1 MNIDS
6 LLQLVDKSSRYSGSE
21 FNAVRKEW
29 SGAEARFAL
38 IFPDLYEIGMSHQ
51 GLQIL
56 YHIINGKEELLAE
69 RAYAPD
75 LDMEKLLRR
84 QGQPL
89 FSLESHRPL
98 HEFDV
103 LGITLPYELCYT
115 NILTILKLAGLP
127 LRSAHRR
134 DALPLVI
141 GGGPCGFH
149 PEPVADF
156 FDAILLGDGEEAILD
171 IAELIKTAKREGLGR
186 EELLRRLSEIEGV
199 YVPAFFT
206 PRYDGQG
213 RLLAV
218 EPLRPGY
225 EKVRRR
231 ILPDLDAAGSQSSP
245 LVPHAKIVHDR
256 LAVEIAR
263 GCTRGCRFCQAGII
277 YRPVRERSPQR
288 VLELAAEGIARSGF
302 EEMALLS
309 LSTGD
314 YACLPE
320 VLLALMDRFAD
331 QRVSVSM
338 PSMRVG
344 TLTPEIM
351 AQIKRVRK
359 TGFTMAPE
367 AGTDR
372 LRQVINKGITEADL
386 LASCRSA
393 FELGWQQMKL
403 YFMFGLPTETA
414 ADLQAIPELAAKVL
428 QTAPRGRGQVNVS
441 AATFV
446 PKPHTVFEREPQL
459 SMAEGFAHL
468 DFLKKRLGGKRF
480 NLKWHDPRLSFLE
493 GVLSRGDR
501 RLSALVEEAWRQ
513 GARLDAWTE
522 HFDLEIWRQAALS
535 CGLDLDHYLARRG
548 PQEILPWQHLDT
560 GVEAAFLEAELA
572 KAMEGAYTPDCRV
585 NGCQQC
591 GLCDFKT
598 IKPVVHQPRA
608 QAAATTGEARKET
621 PVNGGGRFSYQLI
634 YSRLDKARFLSH
646 LEVMRMFYRAFRR
659 LGMPLGFSEG
669 FNPTPRVS
677 FGPALPVGTESR
689 EEFLVMELTEPLAE
703 PRAARELLNRQ
714 LPEGFEVLRLEM
726 AARETEGATLTCYH
740 INLSRDVTE
749 LALAD
754 FRQKDNFAVTIERKG
769 KKRYLDVRPLVEDL
783 AVIEDGTIQLH
794 LASEPGKAGVKPL
807 ELLAA
812 VLGLSEEETRLARV
826 MKVWS
831 RKHDLDLFTDK
842 IQRTEQ
848 DNNVN

>member
-6 LLQLVDKSSRYSGSE
+6 LLQLVDKSSRYSGNE

-29 SGAEARFAL
+29 HEVEARFAL

-56 YHIINGKEELLAE
+56 YHIINGQDGLLAE
-69 RAYAPD
+69 RAYTPD
-75 LDMEKLLRR
+75 SDLEKLLRR
-84 QGQPL
+84 QGLPL

-115 NILTILKLAGLP
+115 NILTILELAGLP
-127 LRSAHRR
+127 LRAAHRR

-141 GGGPCGFH
+141 GGGPCAFH

-156 FDAILLGDGEEAILD
+156 FDAILLGDGEEAILE
-171 IAELIKTAKREGLGR
+171 IAELIKDAKREGLGR
-186 EELLRRLSEIEGV
+186 EELLQRLSEIAGI

-206 PRYDGQG
+206 PRYDDQG
-213 RLLAV
+213 RFMAI
-218 EPLRPGY
+218 EPRRPGY

-231 ILPDLDAAGSQSSP
+231 ILPDLDAGGSLSVP

-256 LAVEIAR
+256 LAIEIAR

-288 VLELAAEGIARSGF
+288 VLELAAKGIARSGF

-320 VLLALMDRFAD
+320 LLVALMDRFAD

-359 TGFTMAPE
+359 TGFTLAPE

-372 LRQVINKGITEADL
+372 LRRVINKGITEADL
-386 LASCRSA
+386 LTACRSA
-393 FELGWQQMKL
+393 FELGWQQIKL
-403 YFMFGLPTETA
+403 YFMFGLPTETPV
-414 ADLQAIPELAAKVL
+414 DLHAIPELAAKVL
-428 QTAPRGRGQVNVS
+428 QTAPNGRGQINVS

-459 SMAEGFAHL
+459 SMVEGFSNL
-468 DFLKKRLGGKRF
+468 DFLKKRLGGRRF

-522 HFDLEIWRQAALS
+522 HFDLEIWRKAAQS
-535 CGLDLDHYLARRG
+535 CGLDLNSYLDRRG
-548 PQEILPWQHLDT
+548 PQESLPWQHLDT
-560 GVEAAFLEAELA
+560 GIEAAFLEAELA
-572 KAMEGAYTPDCRV
+572 KALEGAYTPDCRV

-598 IKPVVHQPRA
+598 VKPVTHPR
-608 QAAATTGEARKET
+608 QAEAAIPAEEGDKEVPRT
-621 PVNGGGRFSYQLI
+621 VPGRFPYQLI
-634 YSRLDKARFLSH
+634 YARLGNARFLSH
-646 LEVMRMFYRAFRR
+646 LEVMRMFFRAFRR
-659 LGMPLGFSEG
+659 LGLPLRFSEG

-677 FGPALPVGTESR
+677 FGPALPVGTESK
-689 EEFLVMELTEPLAE
+689 EEFLAMELSEPLAE
-703 PRAARELLNRQ
+703 PGAALALLNRQ

-726 AARETEGATLTCYH
+726 AAREAEAASLTCYY
-740 INLSRDVTE
+740 INLSRDSAE
-749 LALAD
+749 LALAE
-754 FRQKDNFAVTIERKG
+754 FRQTDKFGVTIERKG
-769 KKRYLDVRPLVEDL
+769 KKRCLDVRPLVEDL
-783 AVIEDGTIQLH
+783 SKRGDGTIQLI
-794 LASEPGKAGVKPL
+794 LASEPGKAGIKPL

-812 VLGLSEEETRLARV
+812 VLGLSDEEARLARV

-831 RKHDLDLFTDK
+831 RQQETVKS
-842 IQRTEQ
+842 
-848 DNNVN
+848 

>member
-6 LLQLVDKSSRYSGSE
+6 LLQLVDKSSRYSGNE

-29 SGAEARFAL
+29 HAVEARFAL

-56 YHIINGKEELLAE
+56 YHIINGQDELLAE

-75 LDMEKLLRR
+75 IDLEKLLRR
-84 QGQPL
+84 QGLPL

-115 NILTILKLAGLP
+115 NILTILELAGLP
-127 LRSAHRR
+127 LRAAHRR

-141 GGGPCGFH
+141 GGGPCAFH

-156 FDAILLGDGEEAILD
+156 FDAILLGDGEEAILE
-171 IAELIKTAKREGLGR
+171 IARLVKEAKRAGLGR
-186 EELLRRLSEIEGV
+186 DELLQQLSEIDGI

-206 PRYDGQG
+206 PRYDDKG
-213 RLLAV
+213 RFLTV
-218 EPLRPGY
+218 EPRRPGY

-231 ILPDLDAAGSQSSP
+231 ILPELDAGGSLPAP

-256 LAVEIAR
+256 LGIEIAR
-263 GCTRGCRFCQAGII
+263 GCTRGCRFCQAGMI

-288 VLELAAEGIARSGF
+288 VLDLAVEGIARSGF

-314 YACLPE
+314 YCCLPE
-320 VLLALMDRFAD
+320 LLVALMDRFAD

-359 TGFTMAPE
+359 TGFTLAPE

-372 LRQVINKGITEADL
+372 LRRVLNKGITEADL

-393 FELGWQQMKL
+393 FELGWQQIKL
-403 YFMFGLPTETA
+403 YFMFGLPTETP
-414 ADLQAIPELAAKVL
+414 ADLHAIPELAAKVL
-428 QTAPRGRGQVNVS
+428 QTAPNGRGQINVS

-459 SMAEGFAHL
+459 SMAEGFSYL
-468 DFLKKRLGGKRF
+468 DFLKKKLGGRRY

-513 GARLDAWTE
+513 GARLDAWSD
-522 HFDLEIWRQAALS
+522 HFDLEIWRRAAGS
-535 CGLDLDHYLARRG
+535 CGVDLNQYLDRRE
-548 PQEILPWQHLDT
+548 PQESLPWQHLDT
-560 GVEAAFLEAELA
+560 GIEAAFLEAELA
-572 KAMEGAYTPDCRV
+572 RAMEGAYTPDCRV

-598 IKPVVHQPRA
+598 IMPVVHRRQA
-608 QAAATTGEARKET
+608 QAVIPAGEEGKELSL
-621 PVNGGGRFSYQLI
+621 NGAGRFPHQLI
-634 YSRLDKARFLSH
+634 YARLGNARFLSH
-646 LEVMRMFYRAFRR
+646 LEVMRMFFRAFRR
-659 LGMPLGFSEG
+659 LGLPLRFSEG

-677 FGPALPVGTESR
+677 FGPALPVGTESK
-689 EEFLVMELTEPLAE
+689 EEYLVMELSEPLAE
-703 PRAARELLNRQ
+703 PGVALELLNRQ

-726 AARETEGATLTCYH
+726 AVKEAESANLTCYH
-740 INLSRDVTE
+740 INLSRNGIG

-754 FRQKDNFAVTIERKG
+754 FRQMDKFGVTIERKG
-769 KKRYLDVRPLVEDL
+769 QKRLLDVRPLVDDL
-783 AVIEDGTIQLH
+783 SEHGDGTVQLI
-794 LASEPGKAGVKPL
+794 LASEPGKAGIKPL

-831 RKHDLDLFTDK
+831 RKHEMVKT
-842 IQRTEQ
+842 
-848 DNNVN
+848 